1 MPRRIGSI
9 RASDMLEWV
18 FLKGLAIGFLI
29 AAPVGPVNVLC
40 VRRTLLHGRLAGLA
54 SGLGAACADTLFGAL
69 AAFGVLFVTDFLI
82 AHQFTLA
89 LSGAAFLLVLGVSTL
104 LRPPPALTAGRDPTD
119 LIHDFTSTFFLTL
132 TNPITIFSFIGIYV
146 AFGIQADGRIDVGD
160 WLLLGGVFGG
170 AFAWWVVITS
180 LAAYFRA
187 RFTTVGLHWA
197 NRVAGIVILVFA
209 AAVVWD
215 AFGLP
220 FPRFG

>member
-1 MPRRIGSI
+1 
-9 RASDMLEWV
+9 V
-18 FLKGLAIGFLI
+18 
-29 AAPVGPVNVLC
+29 
-40 VRRTLLHGRLAGLA
+40 
-54 SGLGAACADTLFGAL
+54 
-69 AAFGVLFVTDFLI
+69 AAFGVLFITDLLI
-82 AHQFTLA
+82 AHQFALA
-89 LSGAAFLLVLGVSTL
+89 MAGAAFLVVLGVRTL

-180 LAAYFRA
+180 LAASFRA
-187 RFTTVGLHWA
+187 RFTVVGLGWA
-197 NRVAGIVILVFA
+197 NRIAGVVILAFA

-220 FPRFG
+220 FPRLG